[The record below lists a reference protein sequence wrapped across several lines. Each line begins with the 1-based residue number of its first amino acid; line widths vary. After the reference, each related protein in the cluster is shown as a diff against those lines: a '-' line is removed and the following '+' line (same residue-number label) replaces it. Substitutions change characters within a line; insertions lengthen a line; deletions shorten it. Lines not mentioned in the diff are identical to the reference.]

1 MCFRVAQEIRKRIT
15 DAMILSITF
24 LISPGKSDEPP
35 GVGVGVGLAEGRV
48 APVGVGAALSL
59 PGTLTDGMAVPLVG

>member
-35 GVGVGVGLAEGRV
+35 GVGVGLAEGRV